1 MKSIDLA
8 MAFISL
14 ALIAIFGT
22 CMAMFGADEVA
33 SLRKQAIERGH
44 AEYVVDSNGKITWQ
58 WKDAK

>member
-1 MKSIDLA
+1 MKSIDLV
-8 MAFISL
+8 MALISL

-58 WKDAK
+58 WKEK